1 MKLIRQKKDFPTE
14 VGFYSVSLLTNIS
27 ALSNTFDE
35 KGFEEWKVNAIVS
48 ILVICPEKIIDLYHI
63 LFSNEL
69 SIQQRM
75 IILTA
80 ASLSARELRGLQDD
94 IVIKPK
100 YDFPTERLPWDKP
113 IKQQPLANKIQ
124 DVTDIVSEQTVWRS
138 RKLDTITTTKK
149 ENRFRKHA
157 TQFFYPLAHAWL
169 NGIDLGSFDR
179 LFKKHYIDVLRMV
192 LTCSTPHY
200 ELDSMKSLMYQII
213 EDAVKHGI
221 PID

>member
-1 MKLIRQKKDFPTE
+1 MYKRQFEDSDDESDEEPQRDILFIKDLLLEFENAEKNDWSPLKLLKDTVKLIRQKKDFPTE

-169 NGIDLGSFDR
+169 NGCL
-179 LFKKHYIDVLRMV
+179 
-192 LTCSTPHY
+192 
-200 ELDSMKSLMYQII
+200 
-213 EDAVKHGI
+213 
-221 PID
+221 